1 MFILIA
7 LAILPVALLPISTSV
22 PVLILILFAM
32 AEVALFVAVFRLGFT
47 MRVLLAELAGFFA
60 IALLAIF
67 ASQLFAST
75 PPILDANGEPIP
87 NSNDRICYD
96 FALRLAQKRGDT
108 QQVEKLKRQG
118 SPPYYGNDVAL
129 KIAAYLT
136 DLNNYM
142 SKNPAIA
149 KSARIIVLT
158 TYDSD
163 EDIYRGLQAGAKGYL
178 LKETEPDELLNAICT
193 VHRGQQYIP
202 SDVGAKLA
210 QRLSNP
216 ELTERELAVLRSLAQ
231 GMNNAEIADALS
243 IGEGTVKS
251 HVNRILNKLD
261 VSDRTQA
268 VIVAVKRGIVSL

>member
-1 MFILIA
+1 MNQAIRVLIA
-7 LAILPVALLPISTSV
+7 DDHAIFRQGLATIINRDPEMNVIAQ
-22 PVLILILFAM
+22 
-32 AEVALFVAVFRLGFT
+32 AEDG
-47 MRVLLAELAGFFA
+47 EQA
-60 IALLAIF
+60 IALFEEHQPDVTLM
-67 ASQLFAST
+67 
-75 PPILDANGEPIP
+75 D
-87 NSNDRICYD
+87 
-96 FALRLAQKRGDT
+96 LRMPE
-108 QQVEKLKRQG
+108 VEG
-118 SPPYYGNDVAL
+118 VAA
-129 KIAAYLT
+129 IAAIC
-136 DLNNYM
+136 
-142 SKNPAIA
+142 AIA

-178 LKETEPDELLNAICT
+178 LKETEPDELLNAIRT

-202 SDVGAKLA
+202 PDVGAKLA

-216 ELTERELAVLRSLAQ
+216 ELSERELEVLRLLAQ
-231 GMNNAEIADALS
+231 GMSNADIATALG

>member
-1 MFILIA
+1 MSQATTIRVLIA
-7 LAILPVALLPISTSV
+7 DDHAIFRQGLATIINRDPDMQVITQ
-22 PVLILILFAM
+22 
-32 AEVALFVAVFRLGFT
+32 AENGKQ
-47 MRVLLAELAGFFA
+47 A
-60 IALLAIF
+60 IALFEEHQPDVTLMDLRMPGVEGVAAIS
-67 ASQLFAST
+67 A
-75 PPILDANGEPIP
+75 
-87 NSNDRICYD
+87 IC
-96 FALRLAQKRGDT
+96 
-108 QQVEKLKRQG
+108 
-118 SPPYYGNDVAL
+118 
-129 KIAAYLT
+129 
-136 DLNNYM
+136 
-142 SKNPAIA
+142 AIA

-178 LKETEPDELLNAICT
+178 LKETEPDELLNAIRT

-202 SDVGAKLA
+202 PDVGAKLA

-216 ELTERELAVLRSLAQ
+216 ELSERELAVLRSLAQ
-231 GMNNAEIADALS
+231 GMSNADIATALS